1 MAIIERGK
9 NIYLIRVYWGRHPV
23 TKKRIEINETFY
35 GTLEEAK
42 KRERVLKNKVQKGS
56 LSMSPSMTVNQLI
69 DIYLDLYRHRMTK
82 ASLNS
87 LRRRFKLYARPYI
100 GSHKIGKIKM
110 SDIQSLFNFLLD
122 PKKEESNGS
131 GKELN

>member
-9 NIYLIRVYWGRHPV
+9 NTYLIRVYLGRHPL

-42 KRERVLKNKVQKGS
+42 KREQILKNNTRKGS

-69 DIYLDLYRHRMTK
+69 DVYLELYRHRMTK
-82 ASLNS
+82 ASLHI
-87 LRRRFKLYARPYI
+87 LQRRFELYARPYI
-100 GSHKIGKIKM
+100 GSYKLRKVRM
-110 SDIQSLFNFLLD
+110 SDIQALFNFLLD
-122 PKKEESNGS
+122 PKKDKGDNNGEEHS
-131 GKELN
+131 